1 MKKSTKT
8 LLIVLLFIFAVGATF
23 CITYL
28 EAGKLYS
35 GGGDAVSAKT
45 AEIAAYLDRYFIDDY
60 DESALADA
68 AASAMVQA
76 TGDKWS
82 YYLSADQYDA
92 YAETMSNA
100 YVGIGVTIQ
109 VSEDEG
115 GMRIELVTPGS
126 PAEEAGIE
134 AGDIIISV
142 EGQPT
147 LELGMSG
154 TRALVRGEEGTSV
167 HLGMKR
173 GVRAFEV
180 DVTRRSIQTV
190 VASCELLD
198 DDIGYIKIAN
208 FDERCAEETLARID
222 EMLEKGAKALLFDVR
237 FNGGGYKNEMV
248 KVLDRLLPEGVL
260 FRSVDYTGKEET
272 DYSDAACLELP
283 MAVLVNEDSYS
294 AAEFFAAALQEYE
307 AATIVGTQTT
317 GKGNFQSAF
326 RLSDGSMLNLS
337 IGKYYTPNGVSL
349 SETGVTPDVETD
361 LTDEEY
367 AALYAGKLAHD
378 ADGQLQAALGVL
390 REKIS

>member
-28 EAGKLYS
+28 EAGKRYS
-35 GGGDAVSAKT
+35 CSGDAVSAKT

-208 FDERCAEETLARID
+208 FDERCAEETLACID

>member
-45 AEIAAYLDRYFIDDY
+45 SEIAAYLDRYFIDDY
-60 DESALADA
+60 DESELADA

-109 VSEDEG
+109 ASEDEG

-134 AGDIIISV
+134 AGDIVVSV
-142 EGQPT
+142 EGQST

-154 TRALVRGEEGTSV
+154 TRTLVRGEEGTSV

-173 GVRAFEV
+173 GTRAYEV

-208 FDERCAEETLARID
+208 FDERCAEETLACID
-222 EMLEKGAKALLFDVR
+222 EMLEQGAKALLFDVR
-237 FNGGGYKNEMV
+237 FNGGGYKKEMV
-248 KVLDRLLPEGVL
+248 QVLDRLLPEGVL
-260 FRSVDYTGKEET
+260 FRSVDYTGKEKT
-272 DYSDAACLELP
+272 DYSDDECLDLP

-307 AATIVGTQTT
+307 AATVVGTQTT

-326 RLSDGSMLNLS
+326 RLSDGSMLNIS

-349 SETGVTPDVETD
+349 SETGVTPDVEAD

>member
-208 FDERCAEETLARID
+208 FDERCAEETLACID

-248 KVLDRLLPEGVL
+248 KVLDCLLPEGVL

-361 LTDEEY
+361 LTDNEY

>member
-208 FDERCAEETLARID
+208 FDERCAEETLACID

-307 AATIVGTQTT
+307 AAAIVGTQTT

-326 RLSDGSMLNLS
+326 RLSDGSMLNIS

>member
-208 FDERCAEETLARID
+208 FDERCAEETLACID

-248 KVLDRLLPEGVL
+248 KVLDRLLTEGVL

-307 AATIVGTQTT
+307 AAAIVGTQTT

>member
-28 EAGKLYS
+28 EAGKRDS
-35 GGGDAVSAKT
+35 CSGDAVSAKT

-134 AGDIIISV
+134 AGDIIISI

-208 FDERCAEETLARID
+208 FDERCAEETLACID

-326 RLSDGSMLNLS
+326 RLSDGSMLNIS

>member
-208 FDERCAEETLARID
+208 FDERCAEETLACID

>member
-208 FDERCAEETLARID
+208 FDERCAEETLACID

-283 MAVLVNEDSYS
+283 MAVLANEDSYS

-307 AATIVGTQTT
+307 AAAIVGTQTT

>member
-35 GGGDAVSAKT
+35 GSGDAVSAKT

-208 FDERCAEETLARID
+208 FDERCAEETLACID
-222 EMLEKGAKALLFDVR
+222 EMLEKDAKALLFDVR

-272 DYSDAACLELP
+272 DYSDAACFELP

-307 AATIVGTQTT
+307 AAAIVGTQTT

-326 RLSDGSMLNLS
+326 RLSDGSMLNIS

-378 ADGQLQAALGVL
+378 ADGQLQAALGIL

>member
-28 EAGKLYS
+28 EAGKLHS

-109 VSEDEG
+109 VGEDEG

-134 AGDIIISV
+134 AGDIIISGTGAD
-142 EGQPT
+142 EAAIRDIA
-147 LELGMSG
+147 ERSG
-154 TRALVRGEEGTSV
+154 TEK
-167 HLGMKR
+167 LG
-173 GVRAFEV
+173 F
-180 DVTRRSIQTV
+180 
-190 VASCELLD
+190 
-198 DDIGYIKIAN
+198 
-208 FDERCAEETLARID
+208 RI
-222 EMLEKGAKALLFDVR
+222 
-237 FNGGGYKNEMV
+237 
-248 KVLDRLLPEGVL
+248 
-260 FRSVDYTGKEET
+260 
-272 DYSDAACLELP
+272 
-283 MAVLVNEDSYS
+283 
-294 AAEFFAAALQEYE
+294 E
-307 AATIVGTQTT
+307 A
-317 GKGNFQSAF
+317 
-326 RLSDGSMLNLS
+326 GS
-337 IGKYYTPNGVSL
+337 GR
-349 SETGVTPDVETD
+349 DC
-361 LTDEEY
+361 
-367 AALYAGKLAHD
+367 ALYITKKVSERASEINDMWIDITQNSSCGCFEDFYESGGLKIYDMMLALNSRYGLHLKIFD
-378 ADGQLQAALGVL
+378 MFRMGTPAEIADFIDQTEG
-390 REKIS
+390 I

>member
-190 VASCELLD
+190 VASCELLV

-208 FDERCAEETLARID
+208 FDERCAEETLACID

-361 LTDEEY
+361 LTDNEY

>member
-198 DDIGYIKIAN
+198 YDIGYIKIAN
-208 FDERCAEETLARID
+208 FDERCAEETLACID

-283 MAVLVNEDSYS
+283 MAVLANEDSYS

-307 AATIVGTQTT
+307 AAAIVGTQTT

>member
-35 GGGDAVSAKT
+35 GSGDAVSAKT

-109 VSEDEG
+109 VSENEG

-208 FDERCAEETLARID
+208 FDERCAEETLACID

-307 AATIVGTQTT
+307 AAAIVGTQTT

>member
-167 HLGMKR
+167 HLGMRR

-208 FDERCAEETLARID
+208 FDERCAEETLACID

-307 AATIVGTQTT
+307 AAAIVGTQTT

-349 SETGVTPDVETD
+349 SETGVMPDVETD

>member
-198 DDIGYIKIAN
+198 NDIGYIKIAN
-208 FDERCAEETLARID
+208 FDERCAEETLACID

-307 AATIVGTQTT
+307 AAAIVGTQTT

>member
-35 GGGDAVSAKT
+35 GSGDAVSAKT

-109 VSEDEG
+109 VSENEG

-208 FDERCAEETLARID
+208 FDERCAEETLACID

-307 AATIVGTQTT
+307 AAAIVGTQTT

-326 RLSDGSMLNLS
+326 RLSDGSMLNIS

>member
-142 EGQPT
+142 EGKPT

-208 FDERCAEETLARID
+208 FDERCAEETLACID

-307 AATIVGTQTT
+307 AAAIVGTQTT

>member
-147 LELGMSG
+147 LELGMNG

-208 FDERCAEETLARID
+208 FDERCAEETLACID

-307 AATIVGTQTT
+307 AAAIVGTQTT

>member
-28 EAGKLYS
+28 EAGKLHS

-109 VSEDEG
+109 VGEDEG

-134 AGDIIISV
+134 AGDIIISI

-167 HLGMKR
+167 HLGMRR

-208 FDERCAEETLARID
+208 FDERCAEETLACID

-326 RLSDGSMLNLS
+326 RLSDGSMLNIS
-337 IGKYYTPNGVSL
+337 IGKYFTPNGVSL

>member
-100 YVGIGVTIQ
+100 YVGIGETIQ

-147 LELGMSG
+147 LELGMGG

-208 FDERCAEETLARID
+208 FDERCAEETLACID

-307 AATIVGTQTT
+307 AAAIVGTQTT